1 MTFQWHFTRK
11 KDARKTLEQIEKLL
25 ICEHPRIAC
34 EDCERHEACLFM
46 AALWR
51 AVRKE
56 VYTK

>member
-1 MTFQWHFTRK
+1 MIFQWHFTRK

-51 AVRKE
+51 AVRKDM
-56 VYTK
+56 